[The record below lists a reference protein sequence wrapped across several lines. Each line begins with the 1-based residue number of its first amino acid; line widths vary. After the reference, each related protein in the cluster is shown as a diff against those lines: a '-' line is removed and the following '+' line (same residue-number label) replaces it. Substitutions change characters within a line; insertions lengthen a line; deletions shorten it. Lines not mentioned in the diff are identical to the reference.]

1 MGDDDDPSIAAEPA
15 YGFFGV
21 YHPCDQHPTAQQFP
35 IFDLEEVRRIAA
47 EIRPNTSRFVM
58 KEHAKGARI
67 RNDKEQL
74 PEADQHREMFSWA
87 IQSELIEVLG
97 SDPYRA
103 MALAYVLCAHYS
115 TRAFVIIAPHDP
127 QSPDGN
133 LYPDQ
138 IVTMPPLNPKMP
150 PEQREQFTRTWAT
163 ETLEA
168 VAGVPDDL
176 PDLNRNLASLDNAA
190 LAEQAH
196 AFITELTARLEH
208 PPPAALMPNHELCF
222 VAWEAL
228 NALAAR
234 GLLQIKIKQ
243 GRRYVPLN
251 LREFAIK
258 TTGDTIEI
266 RIKTDPPTKK

>member
-1 MGDDDDPSIAAEPA
+1 
-15 YGFFGV
+15 
-21 YHPCDQHPTAQQFP
+21 
-35 IFDLEEVRRIAA
+35 
-47 EIRPNTSRFVM
+47 
-58 KEHAKGARI
+58 
-67 RNDKEQL
+67 
-74 PEADQHREMFSWA
+74 
-87 IQSELIEVLG
+87 
-97 SDPYRA
+97 
-103 MALAYVLCAHYS
+103 
-115 TRAFVIIAPHDP
+115 
-127 QSPDGN
+127 
-133 LYPDQ
+133 
-138 IVTMPPLNPKMP
+138 MPPLNPKMP

-168 VAGVPDDL
+168 MAGVPDDL

-251 LREFAIK
+251 PRAFAIK